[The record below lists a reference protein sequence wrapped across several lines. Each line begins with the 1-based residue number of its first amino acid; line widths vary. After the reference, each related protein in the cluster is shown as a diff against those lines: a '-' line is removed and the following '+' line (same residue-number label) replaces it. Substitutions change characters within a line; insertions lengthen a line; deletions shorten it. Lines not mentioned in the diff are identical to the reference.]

1 VEDVLLARRST
12 GDLTGETVLVTAGP
26 TQEPIDPVR
35 FLSNRS
41 SGRMGFALAEEAR
54 SRGARVILVTG
65 PVSLTP
71 PEGCEVVRVT
81 TAEEM
86 HQAVLEN
93 LQHATIVIGAAAVAD
108 YRPRRESA
116 SKIKKQAGALPLELE
131 PTTDIM
137 EEIGRLKG
145 ERLLIG
151 FAAETEDVLANAQ
164 RKLRTKN
171 CDLLVANPVGEAAQ
185 GAGIDS
191 EENQGWL
198 LSAAGEVTEL
208 PRSSKREMARTI
220 LERAVAARKAVQAP
234 R

>member
-1 VEDVLLARRST
+1 
-12 GDLTGETVLVTAGP
+12 
-26 TQEPIDPVR
+26 
-35 FLSNRS
+35 
-41 SGRMGFALAEEAR
+41 
-54 SRGARVILVTG
+54 
-65 PVSLTP
+65 LTP

-164 RKLRTKN
+164 RKLRAKN

>member
-1 VEDVLLARRST
+1 
-12 GDLTGETVLVTAGP
+12 
-26 TQEPIDPVR
+26 
-35 FLSNRS
+35 
-41 SGRMGFALAEEAR
+41 
-54 SRGARVILVTG
+54 
-65 PVSLTP
+65 
-71 PEGCEVVRVT
+71 
-81 TAEEM
+81 
-86 HQAVLEN
+86 
-93 LQHATIVIGAAAVAD
+93 
-108 YRPRRESA
+108 
-116 SKIKKQAGALPLELE
+116 
-131 PTTDIM
+131 M